1 MKYQWLVEG
10 IFKLELKAFENYGIV
25 QFIWLRE
32 PYDLTIFVSYI
43 DDKLIFQSSA
53 YPSPT

>member
-1 MKYQWLVEG
+1 MVNRRYMY
-10 IFKLELKAFENYGIV
+10 KLELKEFENYGIV

-43 DDKLIFQSSA
+43 HDKLIFQSSA